1 MLESSIEFDKEAPS
15 VVEPQSPL
23 RDDMFVLESLM
34 EGTVSLRAPVRLLK
48 SGWIRYGIGD
58 VSGNEYGDAVYIG
71 EKLHYVYGQWT
82 SVDSNQS
89 SDYRELHNLVNTV
102 QTLYEEGLLKNC
114 KLFLYT
120 DNSVADWTYY
130 RGSSSSRLLF
140 LFILRLQK
148 FKWLII

>member
-89 SDYRELHNLVNTV
+89 SDYRELNNLVNTV
-102 QTLYEEGLLKNC
+102 KTLYEE
-114 KLFLYT
+114 KLQT
-120 DNSVADWTYY
+120 
-130 RGSSSSRLLF
+130 LF
-140 LFILRLQK
+140 VH
-148 FKWLII
+148 